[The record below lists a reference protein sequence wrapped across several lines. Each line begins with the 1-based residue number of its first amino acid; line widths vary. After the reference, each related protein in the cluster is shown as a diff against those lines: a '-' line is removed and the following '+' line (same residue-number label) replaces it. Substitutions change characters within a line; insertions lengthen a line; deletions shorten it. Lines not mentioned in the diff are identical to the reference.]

1 MNESEFEYYSKN
13 QVTTNLVDIQFNKTF
28 RRIGKYNR
36 KLPREAFFRKLLN
49 GEFKHRNWLLYSHSQ
64 NSLFCFY
71 CLLFAQRKTKF
82 SRPGSGYIDWKNC
95 LSDVNYHEKCIKH
108 TESVR
113 KWHSRQL
120 DNQYCI
126 DNSLKIE
133 INKEEEYWTKLLHRI
148 IETISFLATR
158 GLAFR
163 GDNETIGSKFNGNYL
178 GCLELLSKFDPF
190 LANHIDKYSNKGRGN
205 VSYLSSR
212 ICDEFIDLMSK
223 TVLQCIVK
231 EIKIAKYFSIIVDS
245 TPDVTK
251 VDQLTVAVR
260 YICKDGSPVE
270 RFIGFLPSV
279 GHKAKEMELELM
291 KMFKNLDIDM
301 INCRGQSFDNA
312 NNMSGIYNGLQARI
326 KQKSSTAEFV
336 PCSAHSL
343 NLVGTFAAELTSMG
357 NTFFLRAQN
366 LYTFFS
372 ASTSRWN
379 TLSKELDQ
387 IPNAQLLKNLC
398 PTRWSSRHSVC
409 KSIKNGYVGILAA
422 LEIIYNDLNQRNAVK
437 HEAKS
442 IYNKIKSLDFV
453 FLLVVWTP
461 LLERFDKTSKSLQL
475 INIDLS
481 CVVSLYDSLVCYIQ
495 EQRNNFE
502 IFLSEAIKISGI
514 NKFSWEETRTKRRN
528 IFFDEEPSGEV
539 IFSNSDKMKNEAFI
553 PIMDALILQ
562 LNKRKEAYTKLC
574 DKFGFFS
581 DMENIE
587 ASELRKKALKLVEY
601 YVNDL
606 EVEFV
611 EEIVQFKKYIINF
624 PNETKNMQ
632 GMLKYLNNN
641 PSLNTTFPNV
651 EIALKLFI
659 CMPCSNASGE
669 RSFSVLKRVKN
680 YLRSSLSNEKTSAL
694 SILCI
699 ENEIVKNISWTSLVK
714 KFSKLK
720 ARKKTFV

>member
-1 MNESEFEYYSKN
+1 MSNQVKDQIYVRTVSTSIDFDKKEASQNCKIKNIETNNVDTLETVKCNVKDSNVQYDCWFSNDPAKWVLNESEFDYYSKN
-13 QVTTNLVDIQFNKTF
+13 
-28 RRIGKYNR
+28 
-36 KLPREAFFRKLLN
+36 
-49 GEFKHRNWLLYSHSQ
+49 
-64 NSLFCFY
+64 
-71 CLLFAQRKTKF
+71 QRKTKF
-82 SRPGSGYIDWKNC
+82 SRPVSGYINWKNC
-95 LSDVNYHEKCIKH
+95 LLDVNHHEKCIKL
-108 TESVR
+108 TESV
-113 KWHSRQL
+113 Q
-120 DNQYCI
+120 
-126 DNSLKIE
+126 
-133 INKEEEYWTKLLHRI
+133 INKEEEYWTKLLHRL

-212 ICDEFIDLMSK
+212 ILCDEFIDLMSK

-343 NLVGTFAAELTSMG
+343 NLVGTFVAELTSTG

-437 HEAKS
+437 HESKS

-481 CVVSLYDSLVCYIQ
+481 CVVSLYDSFVCYIQ

-528 IFFDEEPSGEV
+528 IFFDEESSGEV

-581 DMENIE
+581 DMEIIE

-624 PNETKNMQ
+624 PKETKNMQ
-632 GMLKYLNNN
+632 GMLK
-641 PSLNTTFPNV
+641 P
-651 EIALKLFI
+651 
-659 CMPCSNASGE
+659 
-669 RSFSVLKRVKN
+669 
-680 YLRSSLSNEKTSAL
+680 
-694 SILCI
+694 
-699 ENEIVKNISWTSLVK
+699 
-714 KFSKLK
+714 
-720 ARKKTFV
+720 